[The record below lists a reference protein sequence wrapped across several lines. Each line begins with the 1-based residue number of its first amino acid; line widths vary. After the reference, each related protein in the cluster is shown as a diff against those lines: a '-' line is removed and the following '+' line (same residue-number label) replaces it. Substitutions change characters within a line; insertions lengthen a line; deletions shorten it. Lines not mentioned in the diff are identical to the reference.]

1 MEEPKRLARAL
12 VQTQIRLLQPKFLG
26 AESILAE
33 AQRLSS
39 QADSQVG
46 TVMFKLASL
55 ENKRANIGKVDV
67 KVGGAINAFK
77 WDTKAVSQCVVG
89 RDKQA
94 DDDYKRDLAKL
105 EEYEKKVEMLLEP
118 PKSQDNQKGKEGK
131 KDFSKM
137 SVQDI
142 EAYIKKQE
150 GIKLDHKERRSKT
163 TDGNK
168 RKRIE
173 DEIQN
178 IEKRIRDAKAALQQ
192 KKQPTN
198 TPAAPAAPT
207 PGGGKRR
214 RVTVRR
220 PRRS

>member
-1 MEEPKRLARAL
+1 
-12 VQTQIRLLQPKFLG
+12 
-26 AESILAE
+26 
-33 AQRLSS
+33 
-39 QADSQVG
+39 
-46 TVMFKLASL
+46 MFKIASL

-67 KVGGAINAFK
+67 KVGGAIDAFK

-105 EEYEKKVEMLLEP
+105 EEYEKKVETLLEP
-118 PKSQDNQKGKEGK
+118 PKPQDNQKGKEGK

-142 EAYIKKQE
+142 EAYIQRQEEEQRKQENSLTNKSEDKKKRIQDQISSTKGRIKDAKDAKDAKEALKKKQTP
-150 GIKLDHKERRSKT
+150 S
-163 TDGNK
+163 
-168 RKRIE
+168 
-173 DEIQN
+173 
-178 IEKRIRDAKAALQQ
+178 
-192 KKQPTN
+192 N
-198 TPAAPAAPT
+198 TPASAAAPT
-207 PGGGKRR
+207 PGGGRRR